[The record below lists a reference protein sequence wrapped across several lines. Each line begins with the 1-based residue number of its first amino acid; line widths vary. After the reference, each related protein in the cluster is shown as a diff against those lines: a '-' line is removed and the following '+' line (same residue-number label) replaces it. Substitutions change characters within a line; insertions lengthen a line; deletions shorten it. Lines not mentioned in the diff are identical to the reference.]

1 MLVQVRKLMGG
12 WGARVFFGVLVVAFV
27 GWGVSNVL
35 TLVGGDSAVAR
46 VAGVPV
52 DVSLVQAD
60 YQKLLN
66 QAAQQAGGQ
75 PSLAVR
81 QQLAMQALVGALRN
95 QVMRAE
101 AAKLGVATPDAAVRA
116 QLAAIPQFQ
125 TNGAFDKA
133 KFTQALAQINVS
145 PDEFIGEIKDGLIS
159 RQIMVPVLGGVQPSG
174 LLMARLFALLAQQRT
189 PALVSIPFSAQ
200 AKPAAPT
207 DAVLQ
212 RYWRNHPAL
221 FTAPQYRK
229 IELVILAPALLA
241 PTEPVA
247 SQDVDAAL
255 ARAEDAAGPV
265 IPERTVQVLSVPD
278 LAASSRLEAAWKKGA
293 DWAKMQDL
301 AKKYGAN
308 AIELDNASAQQ
319 IPEASLA
326 KAVFAADSGK
336 VTGPVAGDAGMY
348 VFKVTGEAEV
358 GTPPAVLRAQVT
370 QQLQLQAAQN
380 DVAGRLS
387 AVQDALAAQTP
398 LDQLPGNLG
407 LTALS
412 GTLDAEGNTPE
423 GVPAP
428 IPGGDDLKAAILK
441 AAFAANKGD
450 PAQLQN
456 GPDGSY
462 FALSVDDVIAPAVEP
477 YATAKPQVLAA
488 WTQDQIEREAEVTAA
503 GLYETVTKGQNLA
516 DAAKAAGLSAT
527 TAPPVAR
534 GAAPAAGSGI
544 DQNLVSLLFSLK
556 PGQATMEKA
565 ATGYV
570 VAQLMSVNTPTPA
583 QDPQDYQKLSA
594 AMTRG
599 LQNDLAGSFLDGLQT
614 RFQVTINQ
622 KMLAQLYQ

>member
-12 WGARVFFGVLVVAFV
+12 WGARVFFGVLVMAFV

-52 DVSLVQAD
+52 DVSLVQAR

-75 PSLAVR
+75 PSLAER
-81 QQLAMQALVGALRN
+81 QQLAMQALSMVLRN

-133 KFTQALAQINVS
+133 KFTQALAQISTS
-145 PDEFIGEIKDGLIS
+145 PDEFIGEVKDGLIS
-159 RQIMVPVLGGVQPSG
+159 RQIMVPVLGGAQPSD
-174 LLMARLFALLAQQRT
+174 LMVSRLFALLAQQRT
-189 PALVSIPFSAQ
+189 PALVTIPFSAQ
-200 AKPAAPT
+200 AQPAAPT
-207 DAVLQ
+207 DAALH
-212 RYWRNHPAL
+212 RFWRNHPAA
-221 FTAPQYRK
+221 FTAPEYRK
-229 IELVILAPALLA
+229 IELVILSPALLA
-241 PTEPVA
+241 PTERVA
-247 SQDVDAAL
+247 SQDIDAAL
-255 ARAEDAAGPV
+255 ARAEAAAGPV
-265 IPERTVQVLSVPD
+265 IAERTVQVLSVPD

-293 DWAKMQDL
+293 DWAKMQKL
-301 AKKYGAN
+301 AKIYGAS
-308 AIELDNASAQQ
+308 AIELDHASAQQ
-319 IPEASLA
+319 IPETSLA
-326 KAVFAADSGK
+326 KAVFAADTGK

-348 VFKVTGEAEV
+348 VFKVTGEAEA

-370 QQLQLQAAQN
+370 QQLQLQMAQN
-380 DVAGRLS
+380 DVAGRLD

-412 GTLDAEGNTPE
+412 GTLDATGLTPE
-423 GVPAP
+423 GTPAP
-428 IPGGDDLKAAILK
+428 LPGGADLKAAILK

-477 YATAKPQVLAA
+477 YDVAKAKVAAA
-488 WTQDQIEREAEVTAA
+488 WTQAQIEREAEVKAA
-503 GLYETVTKGQNLA
+503 DLFEAVNQGQTLS
-516 DAAKAAGLSAT
+516 DAAKAAGLSAS
-527 TAPPVAR
+527 TAAPVTR
-534 GAAPAAGSGI
+534 GAAPAAGSVI

-556 PGQATMEKA
+556 PGQATMEKT
-565 ATGYV
+565 ATGYE
-570 VAQLMSVNTPTPA
+570 VAQLMSVSTPTPD
-583 QDPQDYQKLSA
+583 QDPQEYQALRA
-594 AMTRG
+594 AMMRG
-599 LQNDLAGSFLDGLQT
+599 LQNDVAGSFLDALQGN
-614 RFQVTINQ
+614 FKVSIDQ
-622 KMLAQLYQ
+622 KLLAQLYQ